1 MAEPMLWI
9 GGWASNLACWRRSI
23 EARFPGRRHRFLDAH
38 SALADEGVLPSA
50 AAGMPPGGI
59 ILAWSLGSLLLHRAL
74 ATGTFPR
81 VRTVSLSPIFDFCG
95 EGSPWPPAVLARML
109 RKLARSREE
118 VLSEFWTMIKGNS
131 PVTHEEEEA
140 WRAQS
145 REYSFDSL
153 AAGLEALGSIRIDPA
168 SLPRRSD
175 AAGRHILLASDA
187 DPLAPAAV
195 QLAGLP
201 GEMQAGLA
209 GYPGGHLPFLDYP
222 EAVLSA
228 LAGNRDAEG
237 ERGPAS

>member
-9 GGWASNLACWRRSI
+9 GGWASNLACWRHAI

-38 SALADEGVLPSA
+38 AVLADSAALESA

-74 ATGTFPR
+74 AAGPFPD

-95 EGSPWPPAVLARML
+95 EGSPWTPAVLARML

-118 VLSEFWTMIKGNS
+118 VLSEFWVQIKGNS
-131 PVTHEEEEA
+131 PVTPGEEEA
-140 WRAQS
+140 WRKQA
-145 REYSFDSL
+145 REYTFDSL
-153 AAGLEALGSIRIDPA
+153 AAGLEALGSLKADPA
-168 SLPRRSD
+168 EIRPGKP
-175 AAGRHILLASDA
+175 GRHILVASDA

-201 GEMQAGLA
+201 PELQRELA
-209 GYPGGHLPFLDYP
+209 GYPGGHLPFLDHP
-222 EAVLSA
+222 DIILSA
-228 LAGNRDAEG
+228 LADRA
-237 ERGPAS
+237 PAA